1 MGNIPSISTKSDHI
15 NMLLEFNNITPDFK
29 SVIEKINNFNDQ
41 QFTLPLPG
49 VIIRNQKDIFINKIK
64 LLENKWNKEWSIYNS
79 LFFSNNS
86 IDIINK
92 LISSKK
98 IICYEMKTKCSTIYD
113 DFLYS
118 INVRPIIDLKV
129 YK

>member
-1 MGNIPSISTKSDHI
+1 MGNITSIYTKSDHI
-15 NMLLEFNNITPDFK
+15 NMLLEFNNIIPDFK
-29 SVIEKINNFNDQ
+29 STIEKINNFNDQ
-41 QFTLPLPG
+41 SLTLPD
-49 VIIRNQKDIFINKIK
+49 VIIRNQKDLFINKIK
-64 LLENKWNKEWSIYNS
+64 LLENRWNKEWSIYNS
-79 LFFSNNS
+79 IFFSNNS

-92 LISSKK
+92 LINNKK

-118 INVRPIIDLKV
+118 INIKPIVDLTV